1 MPTRP
6 TSVRVARWAA
16 FAAAITAFGSIFNTI
31 WSETPWWEK
40 KEPIPMVA
48 PMENPTIV
56 VTVDQK
62 VPSTVESTKK
72 PKHPIIHVKSLGWD
86 VWVLIASIVVMLFS
100 GIHEIL
106 HQIKER
112 KK

>member
-40 KEPIPMVA
+40 KEPMPMVA
-48 PMENPTIV
+48 QMENPTIA
-56 VTVDQK
+56 VTSEQK
-62 VPSTVESTKK
+62 PQPIVESTKK
-72 PKHPIIHVKSLGWD
+72 TKHPIIHVKSLGWD

-112 KK
+112 KN

>member
-31 WSETPWWEK
+31 WSEAPWWEK
-40 KEPIPMVA
+40 KSPVPIVASVETQPRVSNVEPNIQP
-48 PMENPTIV
+48 IV
-56 VTVDQK
+56 EVSQK
-62 VPSTVESTKK
+62 Q
-72 PKHPIIHVKSLGWD
+72 KHSIIHVKSLGWD
-86 VWVLIASIVVMLFS
+86 VWILIVSIIVMLFS